1 MEVVGRKRD
10 MKKHNRSFILLGI
23 LFLAFSLRAPI
34 VGMGTLVDYIRQDL
48 GLNASVAGMLTTIP
62 LLGFALLSPLAG
74 PTAGRMGLGR
84 SLQMALCAIA
94 AGILIRSYAG
104 TAGLLL
110 GTVLIGAG
118 IAFGNVLLPAVVKS
132 QYPERIGLMTGVYTT
147 AMNVFASLSTA
158 FSVPL
163 AIGVG
168 LGWRNM
174 LGLWCIPAMAG
185 ILIWM
190 PLRKMSLSDGG
201 KRSTVRVWRHKT
213 AWWVALY
220 MGFQSF
226 FYYAFMAWAPTVMAG
241 KGIDPETAGYIY
253 TVYQLMGIPG
263 SLLLPVLLER
273 VKQRV
278 LAVATASWYFVGFI
292 LFWAFDGFWLI
303 LGMILAGVASGVCF
317 GYNMALMGLRTENP
331 ETAAKLSGMSQMVG
345 YCIAAVGPV
354 LLGQLFDL
362 TGSWNA
368 PMLCILII
376 IVVDGVFGWMA
387 SKPGL
392 VK

>member
-1 MEVVGRKRD
+1 
-10 MKKHNRSFILLGI
+10 MKKQNRSFILLGI
-23 LFLAFSLRAPI
+23 LFVAFSLRAPI

-48 GLNASVAGMLTTIP
+48 NLSASVAGMLTTIP
-62 LLGFALLSPLAG
+62 LLGFALLSPTAG
-74 PTAGRMGLGR
+74 PAAGRFGLGR
-84 SLQMALCAIA
+84 TLQMALCAIA
-94 AGILIRSYAG
+94 AGVLIRSYAG

-110 GTVLIGAG
+110 GTVLIGGG

-132 QYPERIGLMTGVYTT
+132 QYPQRIGRMTGIYTM

-163 AIGVG
+163 AIGLG

-174 LGLWCIPAMAG
+174 LGLWCIPALVG
-185 ILIWM
+185 VLIWM
-190 PLRKMSLSDGG
+190 PLRRMSLSDGA
-201 KRSTVRVWRHKT
+201 KRSAVRVWRSKT

-226 FYYAFMAWAPTVMAG
+226 FYYAFMAWAPTVMAE
-241 KGIDPETAGYIY
+241 KGIGPETAGYIY
-253 TVYQLMGIPG
+253 TLYQLMGIPG
-263 SLLLPVLLER
+263 SLLLPVLLDKVENH
-273 VKQRV
+273 KI
-278 LAVATASWYFVGFI
+278 LAVVMGAMYFSGFL
-292 LFWAFDGFWLI
+292 LFWAFKGPLLL
-303 LGMILAGVASGVCF
+303 LGMVLTGVASGACF

-345 YCIAAVGPV
+345 YTVAAVGPV

-362 TGSWNA
+362 TGSWTA
-368 PMLCILII
+368 PMISILVII
-376 IVVDGVFGWMA
+376 GVDTIFGWMA
-387 SKPGL
+387 SRPGL